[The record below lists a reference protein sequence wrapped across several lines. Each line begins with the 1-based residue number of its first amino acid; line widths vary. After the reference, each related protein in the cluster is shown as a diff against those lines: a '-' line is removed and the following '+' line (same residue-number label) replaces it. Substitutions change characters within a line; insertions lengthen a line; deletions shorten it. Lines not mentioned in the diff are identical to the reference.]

1 MSDQAYRSGVLDLT
15 VAIEVGLRK
24 IVFVGAAYHPISESP
39 STLCPKFL
47 QVELHAIELDR
58 DRSCRGQLK
67 HWWRTPELSR
77 LTWSVSR

>member
-24 IVFVGAAYHPISESP
+24 IAFVGTAYHPISESP
-39 STLCPKFL
+39 STLCLKFL
-47 QVELHAIELDR
+47 QVELRVVELDR
-58 DRSCRGQLK
+58 DRSCRGQLRR
-67 HWWRTPELSR
+67 WWRTLELSR